1 MTPFSVSIIVPAHNA
16 AETLTET
23 IASLLCQ
30 TTPDWEAIIVD
41 DGSRDETGA
50 IAAQFAAQ
58 DNRICVISQSQKGVS
73 AARNAGSRSAQA
85 NWLMF
90 FDADDWIAPD
100 YCARMMDRIEQN
112 ASLDVVHCGWV
123 RMAPDASLV
132 GEKHPPQAVDLFDIL
147 AHYCPFAIHA
157 CMVKRFVFERVGGF
171 DTSLITCEDWDLW
184 QRIARQ
190 GAYFGGIP
198 EVLAYYRMRSQSLSD
213 NGTQFFIDG
222 LRVLRQG
229 YAPDLRVPAP
239 HPAYKDGLPADKLS
253 SLQFHWAV
261 WPAGLVIGLGQD
273 ARPLLQLLN
282 GQAPGLDPDA
292 IASSLFE
299 SVLLPTCCPP
309 TNGWQLW
316 NSISSSLQDFL
327 IALEQAAEACGLA
340 RRVSIILERMV
351 LENAVDAPLP
361 LQVGRTYGVQLDVT
375 QPLREIAPPPEIER
389 LHGTVTV
396 AGQRIGTL
404 ELPVCDGRVSQIV
417 LKDSIAD
424 QFCWQILG
432 QFYQETV
439 YCRDAQAED
448 QENDWRSQ
456 HNQIGWTTF
465 LQDLWDRP
473 DWAGEA
479 FYNASRFD
487 AIDETLQLAAN
498 SLTLE
503 VSHPFPHVLVA
514 DSNLTVILTV
524 GGITFGQFT
533 VPVNEGNIS
542 AQALRVAITMAGGLE
557 LCRVVVREALL
568 EQPITQVGTLRQRLA
583 MAAQQRM
590 QHIGRIPAVVSPIV
604 SGELKDS
611 AQTLILGHRHQAI
624 GSSGSRWAM
633 LPVAAAESLLAM
645 TQMTQEAIAQTPDP
659 HQPIKQ
665 IIYAPDALSYVQSQ
679 LAASKNHSNSP
690 ALVQTHFN
698 NRDHFETLF
707 ATQPD
712 PWKYTTAYEQ
722 TKYEQT
728 LSLLP
733 TQKIQRGLELACVEG
748 HFTAQ
753 LAPYIGSLMA
763 TDISQIAVERAAQ
776 RCVQFSHIQFK
787 QLDMAADPLPESLQL
802 IICSEVLYYIGGW
815 QALHNFVQKVVHA
828 LEPGGYFLTA
838 HAHLVVDEPDHPG
851 YNWDHPFGAKGISD
865 AFMNA
870 AEMHLVKEIR
880 TPLYRIQLFQKDQ
893 PTGIAAQQQAP
904 ILVQLPQPTPPPERV
919 GDTILWYGGRPQ
931 PSDAAPICTDR
942 LPILM
947 YHRVAPEGCK
957 AMSQWRVTPEAFAEH
972 LHYLRD
978 AGYYTIG
985 METWQQAIATKT
997 PLPGRA
1003 ILLTFDD
1010 GYLDFFTYAHP
1021 LLQAYGFSATVFL
1034 VAERVGKSN
1043 QWDEIYGESV
1053 PLMDWV
1059 QIRQLQAQGI
1069 EFGSHSTTHRP
1080 LTALSVPEGFVTQLP
1095 LERDRA
1101 TWQE

>member
-1 MTPFSVSIIVPAHNA
+1 MTSFSVSIIIPAHNA
-16 AETLTET
+16 AETLAET
-23 IASLLCQ
+23 IASLLGQ

-58 DNRICVISQSQKGVS
+58 DNRIRVISQAQTGVS
-73 AARNAGSRSAQA
+73 AARNAGARSAQA

-90 FDADDWIAPD
+90 LDADDWIAPD
-100 YCARMMDRIEQN
+100 YCARMIDKIEQN

-123 RMAPDASLV
+123 RVAPDALLV
-132 GEKHPPQAVDLFDIL
+132 GEKHAPQAVDLFKIL

-171 DTSLITCEDWDLW
+171 DTSLMTCEDWDLW

-190 GAYFGGIP
+190 GAGFGGIP
-198 EVLAYYRMRSQSLSD
+198 EVLAYYRMRSQSLSG

-239 HPAYKDGLPADKLS
+239 HPAYKDGLPADNLS
-253 SLQFHWAV
+253 SLQFHWAA

-282 GQAPGLDPDA
+282 GHAPGLDPDA

-316 NSISSSLQDFL
+316 NSIYSSLQDFL
-327 IALEQAAEACGLA
+327 IALEQAAEARGLA
-340 RRVSIILERMV
+340 RRVNIILERMV

-361 LQVGRTYGVQLDVT
+361 LQVGHTYGVQLDVT
-375 QPLREIAPPPEIER
+375 QPFSEIVPPPGIER
-389 LHGTVTV
+389 LHGMVTV
-396 AGQRIGTL
+396 AGQRMGTL

-417 LKDSIAD
+417 LKDSIAA
-424 QFCWQILG
+424 QFFWQILG
-432 QFYQETV
+432 RFYQETI
-439 YCRDAQAED
+439 YCRDTQAED
-448 QENDWRSQ
+448 QEIDGRSQ

-473 DWAGEA
+473 DWAGEH
-479 FYNASRFD
+479 FYDASQVD
-487 AIDETLQLAAN
+487 SVDETLQLAAN

-503 VSHPFPHVLVA
+503 VSHPVPHVVVA
-514 DSNLTVILTV
+514 GSELTVILSV

-542 AQALRVAITMAGGLE
+542 AQALRVALTMEGGLE

-590 QHIGRIPAVVSPIV
+590 QHIGMPPAVASPTV

-611 AQTLILGHRHQAI
+611 AQILILGHRHQAI

-645 TQMTQEAIAQTPDP
+645 TQMTQEAIAHTPDP

-665 IIYAPDALSYVQSQ
+665 IMYAPGALSYIQSQ
-679 LAASKNHSNSP
+679 LTASENHSKSS

-698 NRDHFETLF
+698 NRNHFETLF

-722 TKYEQT
+722 TK
-728 LSLLP
+728 
-733 TQKIQRGLELACVEG
+733 
-748 HFTAQ
+748 
-753 LAPYIGSLMA
+753 
-763 TDISQIAVERAAQ
+763 
-776 RCVQFSHIQFK
+776 
-787 QLDMAADPLPESLQL
+787 
-802 IICSEVLYYIGGW
+802 
-815 QALHNFVQKVVHA
+815 
-828 LEPGGYFLTA
+828 
-838 HAHLVVDEPDHPG
+838 VDEPDYPG

-865 AFMNA
+865 AFVNA
-870 AEMHLVKEIR
+870 AEMHLIKEIR
-880 TPLYRIQLFQKDQ
+880 TPLYHIQLFQKEQ
-893 PTGIAAQQQAP
+893 QTWIAAQQQAP
-904 ILVQLPQPTPPPERV
+904 ILIQLPQPTPPPERV
-919 GDTILWYGGRPQ
+919 GDTILWGGGRPQ
-931 PSDAAPICTDR
+931 PSDAATICTER

-947 YHRVAPEGCK
+947 YHRVAPEGCQ
-957 AMSQWRVTPEAFAEH
+957 AMSQWRVTPEAFAEQ

-985 METWQQAIATKT
+985 LETWQQAIATKT

-1034 VAERVGKSN
+1034 VAEQVGKSN

-1053 PLMDWV
+1053 PLMDWE

-1080 LTALSVPEGFVTQLP
+1080 LTALSVPEIVEEGVRSRTILTSKLGRPVCAFAYPYGDFDPVVEHLIGACGYTMGVSCRPGRSKFENSLLALPRIEVSGSDRLQDFIAKLNDSGKADFVAQLP